1 MPTSFETSLGGDAPD
16 TTATGFVLA
25 VGGWAHGS
33 IGVTGDADFIA
44 IDLVAGQS
52 YSFAMVGIGSNAL
65 TNPYLRLYGTDGTTL
80 LGEDDDSL
88 ANGNAVLRFTALDSG
103 RYYLQAS
110 AVGAITG
117 NYAVAATIGAQAQ
130 FDAAMITGII
140 DSHASWAAQRGTAVT
155 LSYGFS
161 ETVDH
166 GLPGFSQ
173 FTPAQMELTR
183 SLLAMF
189 AEVAGLTFVEQNPG
203 GQTDQATLLYGN
215 FSAGDGAVS
224 WAGAPGDPGFGQM
237 AGDVFINTH
246 AYTPPSEL
254 PTPGSIDALMMMQL
268 IGESLGLAAP
278 GLYTAPGPIS
288 HATHADFVQDSQ
300 QFTVMSP
307 FGAENTGAT
316 ALRPD
321 TLGIHDI
328 QALQLIYGANSAT
341 RAGHD
346 TYGFGATAG
355 PVYDFDLNLDPM
367 VTIWDGGGTDTL
379 DLSRYSAA
387 QTVSLIAGSHSS
399 VGGFS
404 GNLGIA
410 FGTVIEHAIGGRGAD
425 EIIGNTAANHL
436 RGGAGRDTLS
446 GGNGHD
452 TLEGGAGSD
461 TLFGGAG
468 NDLIIGD
475 APGPAPPPPASFAVV
490 ATNPDTSASLGA
502 TGIDLFLLPSF
513 TLELIW
519 RQNAL
524 DAPGP
529 VARFGNL
536 VLHRHADGS
545 GSVEFEGAEIDSF
558 IGSILPATLFDG
570 TAHRLTL
577 SYDDMEGRLAV
588 WLDGVRVA
596 ERLFVPGTR
605 NLLTQGDVEL
615 TDHARFGDIR
625 LFDLARSASDIWD
638 MAWAPLPDPA
648 TTSGLIYNWRGD
660 GTGALVNHLPS
671 LPPLSPQGPVST
683 GTISFETASSGN
695 LMAGGSGNDTYHV
708 HHLADAVIEGAG
720 DGLDQVIAATGWVLG
735 AGQSVEILTVAAGS
749 GGIALGGNEL
759 ANRLVS
765 AATHADTLTGGAGND
780 TYAVYHSGD
789 RVIEAASGGTDR
801 IDAYANHT
809 LYANSSVEFLYA
821 MGSAGR
827 ALTGNALANRFI
839 SNAAH
844 ADTLTGGAGNDT
856 YSVYHSGDR
865 VIEAAS
871 GGHDRIYSH
880 VHYTLSSTAW
890 IEELRAAVNTG
901 LRLTGNG
908 MNNLIQGGTGRDTL
922 EGGGGFD
929 RLYGGA
935 DLQRD
940 SFVFRTIADSAVGTN
955 RDTIYQFLSGIDLID
970 LRLIDANSTQAGNQ
984 AFAFSTDGPRAYG
997 LWTVSSSSGLVL
1009 RLDTTGD
1016 ARADSEI
1023 RLFGI
1028 HSVQLSDF
1036 LL

>member
-1 MPTSFETSLGGDAPD
+1 
-16 TTATGFVLA
+16 
-25 VGGWAHGS
+25 
-33 IGVTGDADFIA
+33 
-44 IDLVAGQS
+44 
-52 YSFAMVGIGSNAL
+52 
-65 TNPYLRLYGTDGTTL
+65 
-80 LGEDDDSL
+80 
-88 ANGNAVLRFTALDSG
+88 
-103 RYYLQAS
+103 
-110 AVGAITG
+110 
-117 NYAVAATIGAQAQ
+117 
-130 FDAAMITGII
+130 
-140 DSHASWAAQRGTAVT
+140 
-155 LSYGFS
+155 
-161 ETVDH
+161 
-166 GLPGFSQ
+166 
-173 FTPAQMELTR
+173 
-183 SLLAMF
+183 
-189 AEVAGLTFVEQNPG
+189 
-203 GQTDQATLLYGN
+203 
-215 FSAGDGAVS
+215 
-224 WAGAPGDPGFGQM
+224 
-237 AGDVFINTH
+237 
-246 AYTPPSEL
+246 
-254 PTPGSIDALMMMQL
+254 
-268 IGESLGLAAP
+268 
-278 GLYTAPGPIS
+278 
-288 HATHADFVQDSQ
+288 
-300 QFTVMSP
+300 MSP
-307 FGAENTGAT
+307 FGAEDTGAT

-387 QTVSLIAGSHSS
+387 QTISLIAGSHSS

-425 EIIGNTAANHL
+425 EIIGNTAANHQ
-436 RGGAGRDTLS
+436 R
-446 GGNGHD
+446 
-452 TLEGGAGSD
+452 
-461 TLFGGAG
+461 GGAG

-475 APGPAPPPPASFAVV
+475 GPGPTPPPPASFAVV

-558 IGSILPATLFDG
+558 IGSILPARLFDG

-577 SYDDMEGRLAV
+577 NYDDMEGRLAV

-625 LFDLARSASDIWD
+625 LFDLARSASDTWD

-695 LMAGGSGNDTYHV
+695 LMAGGSGNDTYQV
-708 HHLADAVIEGAG
+708 HHIADAVIEGAG

-735 AGQSVEILTVAAGS
+735 AGQSVEILAVAAGS

-765 AATHADTLTGGAGND
+765 AATHADTLMGCLGND
-780 TYAVYHSGD
+780 TYAAYHSGD
-789 RVIEAASGGTDR
+789 RVIEAASGGTYR

-809 LYANSSVEFLYA
+809 LYGNSSVEFLYA

-844 ADTLTGGAGNDT
+844 ADTLTDGAGHDT
-856 YSVYHSGDR
+856 YSRPGDR
-865 VIEAAS
+865 
-871 GGHDRIYSH
+871 
-880 VHYTLSSTAW
+880 
-890 IEELRAAVNTG
+890 
-901 LRLTGNG
+901 
-908 MNNLIQGGTGRDTL
+908 GRD
-922 EGGGGFD
+922 G
-929 RLYGGA
+929 R
-935 DLQRD
+935 
-940 SFVFRTIADSAVGTN
+940 
-955 RDTIYQFLSGIDLID
+955 
-970 LRLIDANSTQAGNQ
+970 
-984 AFAFSTDGPRAYG
+984 P
-997 LWTVSSSSGLVL
+997 
-1009 RLDTTGD
+1009 
-1016 ARADSEI
+1016 
-1023 RLFGI
+1023 
-1028 HSVQLSDF
+1028 
-1036 LL
+1036 